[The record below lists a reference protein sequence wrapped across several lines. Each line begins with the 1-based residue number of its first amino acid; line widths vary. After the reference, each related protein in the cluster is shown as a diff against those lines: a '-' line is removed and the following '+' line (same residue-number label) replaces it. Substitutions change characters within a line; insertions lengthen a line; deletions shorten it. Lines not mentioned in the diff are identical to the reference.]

1 MRNNRIYSK
10 NFRFYIYLQNNLGL
24 TKTYINIFI
33 KYTNIIIYLIIIILF
48 KSIFITTNFISLSFY
63 YFSY

>member
-48 KSIFITTNFISLSFY
+48 KSIFINTNFISLSFY